1 MKTFI
6 AILSFL
12 ISAVCVSAQL
22 PTSPLRN
29 KVIAYADTYIG
40 QKEATGNNDGP
51 VVRKVLRNVG
61 ITVQAPY
68 CAAYVSICH
77 DEFNIPN
84 PHSAFC
90 PDWFKSNV
98 VYERNKP
105 TTIPFQ
111 AKKAMVGGLWIEAKK
126 RIGHVFLI
134 VDESKFSYSTDEG
147 NIDHDLG
154 GYEGGGFYKFIR
166 NKRSVYMIADY
177 CMSREEKNI
186 YLGKHRKIILKDVD

>member
-1 MKTFI
+1 VKTLA
-6 AILSFL
+6 AILV
-12 ISAVCVSAQL
+12 ISLGAFDVSAQL
-22 PTSPLRN
+22 TTSPLRD

-40 QKEATGNNDGP
+40 QKEATGHNDGP

-90 PDWFKSNV
+90 PDWFRSNV

-105 TTIPFQ
+105 SAVPFQ
-111 AKKAMVGGLWIEAKK
+111 AKKAMVGGLWIEAKG
-126 RIGHVFLI
+126 RVGHVFLI

-166 NKRSVYMIADY
+166 NKRSVFIISDY
-177 CMSREEKNI
+177 CMSRDEKRK
-186 YLGKHRKIILKDVD
+186 YLGRL